1 ATAPAKMASAGVASA
16 AQAVDVTRPASQPLA
31 QRLASG
37 LPKRNCVTAKVATNA
52 AAAESNVLMAVPGSA
67 ASGACSQITAPAA
80 FHASQPTS
88 ASRQPNR
95 TYTALWPGI
104 AVDRPSRGNLPRRG
118 PAIHTRANAVS
129 PPRACTVAAP
139 PASKNPAPN
148 PKFAPNCASH
158 PP

>member
-1 ATAPAKMASAGVASA
+1 MRPSSAAIPTSCANSCPACGAKNPAATSPHSPDAPCTAIAPEGSSMEIASSNTSTSSGVKKPATAPAKMASAGVASA

-88 ASRQPNR
+88 ASRQ
-95 TYTALWPGI
+95 
-104 AVDRPSRGNLPRRG
+104 
-118 PAIHTRANAVS
+118 
-129 PPRACTVAAP
+129 
-139 PASKNPAPN
+139 
-148 PKFAPNCASH
+148 
-158 PP
+158 